1 MALPWRECEN
11 IPTACVDGTTIFYNK
26 EFVASLDNDELV
38 GLTVHEILHPLL
50 DHLTRLKQHF
60 KLNQH
65 VANCAADYELNRFM
79 TQYNATAKEPIV
91 LPPNALLDE
100 KRFGTRAAESI
111 FRELLEEFE
120 QKQKELQGAL
130 DDLLDQIDDDSG
142 DSDSDSDS
150 GSGDSDSDSDSG
162 SGDSDSG
169 SGDSGSGDS
178 DSGSGDSGSDSG
190 SDSDSDSDSGSGGSN
205 DDKKLEKTKP
215 HMKPTWGDF
224 EPAKDQKTAE
234 EVQKK
239 WRSLLQSCIQTA
251 RLKGDNSPF
260 LSELE
265 NMVESPVDLESILSR
280 YMDEFAISDESTNT
294 DRRYLAY
301 HDICIA
307 GMDSEQHGT
316 LVFVKDTS
324 GSMSQPILEQCV
336 SVVQSACDRLRFN
349 RIVVID
355 ADDGVRNVEEFTP
368 FDDIPLKAVGNGG
381 TDFRPA
387 FEYIEEEIPE
397 ARAVVYMTDG
407 YGAFPKYAPDTPVL
421 WLTWGID
428 DYPFGDVLDLKS
440 IA

>member
-142 DSDSDSDS
+142 DSDS
-150 GSGDSDSDSDSG
+150 
-162 SGDSDSG
+162 
-169 SGDSGSGDS
+169 DS